1 MDSITKTLSK
11 IEYLHISILGFGL
24 AALSTSLAQIIL
36 PIRILDISPDQLK
49 NTYLGILTFSGMS
62 VAMLTQPVVGYLS
75 DRTSLGLGRRKPYIL
90 GGAILSTTLTLS
102 LGVAS
107 SYILIVI
114 VYIFIQV
121 GINVAQ
127 NPYDAMVKDQVPH
140 NQRGQVSATRAIS
153 GGAGAITLVL
163 LTGLLM
169 DNHLNGL
176 QDKWLWISLI
186 IPSFTLCF
194 TMVWILTKVDDGFLK
209 QQPEPQN
216 QGNREETN
224 MPHPHF
230 YVFLVAGFFFTL
242 AAGILQT
249 YTLFFLT
256 DVVKLDNPASAIGI
270 LAAVVGATI
279 LITLYPAG
287 LLSDRLGRSQLL
299 IVSGIK
305 GSICSL
311 LLCFSQNLTH
321 VLLIGILM
329 GVSIGVF
336 MSAGRALIT
345 DLASKSQTATHLGIA
360 NLVLVGGLAVS
371 KLGGIAIDSLNNIQ
385 VDLGYYVLLGISSAS
400 FAIGTVLVSIL
411 NKKVGTNFKE
421 ISHSSIDA

>member
-49 NTYLGILTFSGMS
+49 NTYLGIITFSGMS
-62 VAMLTQPVVGYLS
+62 IAMLPQPVVGYLS
-75 DRTSLGLGRRKPYIL
+75 DRTSLDLGRRKPYIL
-90 GGAILSTTLTLS
+90 GGTILSSTLTLS
-102 LGVAS
+102 LGIAS
-107 SYILIVI
+107 SYILMVI
-114 VYIFIQV
+114 IYIFIQV

-127 NPYDAMVKDQVPH
+127 NPYDAMIKDQVPH

-153 GGAGAITLVL
+153 GAAGAITFVL

-169 DNHLNGL
+169 DNHLDGL

-186 IPSFTLCF
+186 TPSAVLCF
-194 TMVWILTKVDDGFLK
+194 TMVWILTKVNDGSLK
-209 QQPEPQN
+209 QETTPR
-216 QGNREETN
+216 NRDKLEKTN
-224 MPHPHF
+224 IPHPHF
-230 YVFLVAGFFFTL
+230 YVFLCAGFFFTL

-249 YTLFFLT
+249 YTLFFLR
-256 DVVKLDNPASAIGI
+256 DVVKIEHPASAIGI
-270 LAAVVGATI
+270 LAAIVGGTI

-287 LLSDRLGRSQLL
+287 LLADRLGRRRLL
-299 IVSGIK
+299 IVSGIT

-311 LLCFSQNLTH
+311 LLCFSQNMTH

-345 DLASKSQTATHLGIA
+345 DLASRNRTATNLGIA
-360 NLVLVGGLAVS
+360 NLVLVSGLAIS
-371 KLGGIAIDSLNNIQ
+371 KLGGIAIDGLNNIQ
-385 VDLGYYVLLGISSAS
+385 VDLGYYVLLVISSAS
-400 FAIGTVLVSIL
+400 FTIGTLLISII
-411 NKKVGTNFKE
+411 NRKVDRGSKGM
-421 ISHSSIDA
+421 ILS

>member
-49 NTYLGILTFSGMS
+49 NTYLGIITFSGMS
-62 VAMLTQPVVGYLS
+62 IAMLTQPIVGYLS

-90 GGAILSTTLTLS
+90 GGTILSATLTLS
-102 LGVAS
+102 LGIAS
-107 SYILIVI
+107 SYILMVI
-114 VYIFIQV
+114 IYVFIQV
-121 GINVAQ
+121 GINIAQ
-127 NPYDAMVKDQVPH
+127 NPYDAMIKDQVPH

-153 GGAGAITLVL
+153 GAAGAITLVL

-169 DNHLNGL
+169 DNHLDGL
-176 QDKWLWISLI
+176 QDKWLWISLV
-186 IPSFTLCF
+186 IPSATLCF
-194 TMVWILTKVDDGFLK
+194 TMVWILTKVNDGSLK
-209 QQPEPQN
+209 QEPTPQN
-216 QGNREETN
+216 RDVLEETN
-224 MPHPHF
+224 SPHPHF
-230 YVFLVAGFFFTL
+230 YVFLGAGFFFTL

-249 YTLFFLT
+249 YTLFFLR
-256 DVVKLDNPASAIGI
+256 DVVNLEHPASAIGI
-270 LAAVVGATI
+270 LAAVVGGTI
-279 LITLYPAG
+279 LTTLYPAG
-287 LLSDRLGRSQLL
+287 LLSDRLGRRRLL
-299 IVSGIK
+299 IVSGIT

-345 DLASKSQTATHLGIA
+345 DLASRNRTATHLGIA
-360 NLVLVGGLAVS
+360 NLVLVSGLAIS
-371 KLGGIAIDSLNNIQ
+371 KLGGIAIDGLNNIQ

-400 FAIGTVLVSIL
+400 FTIGTVL
-411 NKKVGTNFKE
+411 
-421 ISHSSIDA
+421 ISMINSKADTGSKGMIPS

>member
-1 MDSITKTLSK
+1 
-11 IEYLHISILGFGL
+11 
-24 AALSTSLAQIIL
+24 
-36 PIRILDISPDQLK
+36 
-49 NTYLGILTFSGMS
+49 
-62 VAMLTQPVVGYLS
+62 
-75 DRTSLGLGRRKPYIL
+75 
-90 GGAILSTTLTLS
+90 
-102 LGVAS
+102 
-107 SYILIVI
+107 
-114 VYIFIQV
+114 
-121 GINVAQ
+121 
-127 NPYDAMVKDQVPH
+127 
-140 NQRGQVSATRAIS
+140 
-153 GGAGAITLVL
+153 
-163 LTGLLM
+163 
-169 DNHLNGL
+169 
-176 QDKWLWISLI
+176 
-186 IPSFTLCF
+186 
-194 TMVWILTKVDDGFLK
+194 
-209 QQPEPQN
+209 
-216 QGNREETN
+216 